1 MTLVEDADTAG
12 RHYAATTTKGHKKA
26 LGQYLTGPDIAAF
39 MAAGAAKGLKGTDT
53 VRVLDPAAGGGIL
66 AVAACEALAALPH
79 PPRVIEVVAY
89 EIDPPL
95 AWILRDL
102 LERTAHALAPRIN
115 VVATVIEKDF
125 VLANAE
131 VLTRDLYASP
141 TQLFD
146 LVISNP
152 PYFKLAKSSPQAR
165 ACESLVY
172 GQPNIY
178 QFFMGI
184 CACLIRPGGQFC
196 FITPRSW
203 AAGPYF
209 ELFRK
214 RFFAQI
220 RPETV
225 HVFASRRGSFKR
237 DEILQEVEITWG
249 VRDDGWLSAAPAA
262 RMTMSTSEGSHDLA
276 TSEVRTIPL
285 IDLLDSADRHLVLRL
300 PASEA
305 HDRIIDLVHSWPSS
319 LARYGFKISTGPVV
333 SFRANEYLATEPEDD
348 TVPLLWLQNVRAMV
362 STWPIGM
369 KKAEYVRKSDQSAYI
384 LVPNKAYILIRRF
397 SAKEEARRLVAAPY
411 EPITGFESVGLEN
424 HLNYVYRPNGVLTVD
439 EVWGLSALLNSETL
453 DAYFRCVNGNTQVSA
468 TELRAMPMPPVEMLL
483 EIGRRAR
490 GITDLPTIDDIVAS
504 VLYRERETAV
514 A

>member
-1 MTLVEDADTAG
+1 MTVAHHADAAG
-12 RHYAATTTKGHKKA
+12 RQYAATTNKGHQKA

-39 MAAGAAKGLKGTDT
+39 MAAGAAKALKRTG
-53 VRVLDPAAGGGIL
+53 VIRVLDPAAGAGIL

-79 PPRVIEVVAY
+79 PPESIEVVAY

-95 AWILRDL
+95 AAILRGVL
-102 LERTAHALAPRIN
+102 KHTAETLAPT
-115 VVATVIEKDF
+115 VKVKFEVIEKDF
-125 VLANAE
+125 VLANALA
-131 VLTRDLYASP
+131 LTDDLYASP
-141 TQLFD
+141 AQRFD
-146 LVISNP
+146 LVIANP

-184 CACLIRPGGQFC
+184 CACLLRPGGQFC

-214 RFFAQI
+214 RFFAMI

-225 HVFASRRGSFKR
+225 HVFASRRASFKR

-249 VRDDGWLSAAPAA
+249 TRDDGWLSEAPTASI
-262 RMTMSTSEGSHDLA
+262 TMSTSEGSHDLA
-276 TSEVRTIPL
+276 TPEVRTIPL
-285 IDLLDSADRHLVLRL
+285 IDLLDPTDRHLVLRL

-305 HDRIIDLVHSWPSS
+305 HDRIIDLVHSWPST
-319 LARYGFKISTGPVV
+319 LFRYGLKISTGPVV
-333 SFRANEYLATEPEDD
+333 SFRANEYLANAPEAD

-362 STWPIGM
+362 STWPVGM
-369 KKAEYVRKSDQSAYI
+369 KKAEYVRQSDQSAYI
-384 LVPNKAYILIRRF
+384 LVPNKHYILIRRF

-411 EPITGFESVGLEN
+411 EPIAGFESVGLEN
-424 HLNYVYRPNGVLTVD
+424 HLNYIYRPGGTLTTD
-439 EVWGLSALLNSETL
+439 EVWGLSALLNSSTL
-453 DAYFRCVNGNTQVSA
+453 DSYVRCVNGNTQVSA

-490 GITDLPTIDDIVAS
+490 GVIDLEAIDAIVTS
-504 VLYRERETAV
+504 VLYAKRESAV